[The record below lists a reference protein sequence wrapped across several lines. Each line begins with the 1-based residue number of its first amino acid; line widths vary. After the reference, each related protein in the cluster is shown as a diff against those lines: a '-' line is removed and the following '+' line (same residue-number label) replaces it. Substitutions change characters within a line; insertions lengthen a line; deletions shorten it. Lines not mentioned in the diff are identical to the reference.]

1 LNPRYEGSNPSTP
14 SLSLQ
19 LFFYMSPLL
28 LLETSTYVSLFTCVV
43 ASLVLSAILLGL
55 SYLLAIQTPDP
66 EKTSAYEC
74 GFEPFEDARN
84 RFDVR
89 FYIVAILFLIF
100 DLEVA
105 FLFPWAATLG
115 STGGFAYTIVVAFL
129 LLLTAGFL
137 YEVVKGAL
145 QPQ

>member
-1 LNPRYEGSNPSTP
+1 MTFSTIFI
-14 SLSLQ
+14 SVIL
-19 LFFYMSPLL
+19 
-28 LLETSTYVSLFTCVV
+28 
-43 ASLVLSAILLGL
+43 ALVISGVILAL

-89 FYIVAILFLIF
+89 FYIVAILFIIF

-105 FLFPWAATLG
+105 FLFPWAVTLG
-115 STGGFAYTIVVAFL
+115 WTGSVGYGLAIFFL
-129 LLLTAGFL
+129 VLLTIGFI

-145 QPQ
+145 NPQ

>member
-1 LNPRYEGSNPSTP
+1 MATLILLDGDSTLP
-14 SLSLQ
+14 
-19 LFFYMSPLL
+19 LF
-28 LLETSTYVSLFTCVV
+28 VSLA
-43 ASLVLSAILLGL
+43 ASLAISALFLGL
-55 SYLLAIQTPDP
+55 SFLLAVQSPDS

-89 FYIVAILFLIF
+89 FYIVAILFLLF
-100 DLEVA
+100 DIEVA

-115 STGGFAYTIVVAFL
+115 RTGGASFAIVAAFL

-145 QPQ
+145 NLHLCWVYN

>member
-1 LNPRYEGSNPSTP
+1 MLHFS
-14 SLSLQ
+14 
-19 LFFYMSPLL
+19 
-28 LLETSTYVSLFTCVV
+28 LLEYATFSTIFI
-43 ASLVLSAILLGL
+43 AILMGL
-55 SYLLAIQTPDP
+55 AIAGVLLAVSFLIAIHTPDP

-89 FYIVAILFLIF
+89 FYIVAILFIIF

-105 FLFPWAATLG
+105 FLFPWAATITF
-115 STGGFAYTIVVAFL
+115 TGVFGYTIAVLFL
-129 LLLTAGFL
+129 VILTIGFI

-145 QPQ
+145 NPR

>member
-1 LNPRYEGSNPSTP
+1 MSHILGINYITYSTLLIAVVLALLI
-14 SLSLQ
+14 SAVVLALS
-19 LFFYMSPLL
+19 F
-28 LLETSTYVSLFTCVV
+28 
-43 ASLVLSAILLGL
+43 IL
-55 SYLLAIQTPDP
+55 AVQAPDS

-89 FYIVAILFLIF
+89 FYIVAILFIIF

-105 FLFPWAATLG
+105 FLLPWGITLG
-115 STGGFAYTIVVAFL
+115 LTGFLGYFVALGFLI
-129 LLLTAGFL
+129 LLTIGFI

-145 QPQ
+145 NPQ